1 MWEYIKLVFWGDLKR
16 SAGLG
21 LMLMIL
27 VSRRECRGGGG
38 CHATSLSRFPR
49 ECRWIARCE
58 IPVRK
63 FTFHKLPLV
72 VHESNLGIL

>member
-27 VSRRECRGGGG
+27 VSRRECGGEVAMLRRYPDSHANAGG
-38 CHATSLSRFPR
+38 LQD
-49 ECRWIARCE
+49 ARY
-58 IPVRK
+58 PFVN
-63 FTFHKLPLV
+63 LPSTRY
-72 VHESNLGIL
+72 HWWFMKAIWEY